1 MRLSLLMLLPT
12 LVLAACEYSH
22 DRCVS
27 FGAKPG
33 TSDYIQCRAALE
45 GGR

>member
-1 MRLSLLMLLPT
+1 MRLSLLMLLLPT
-12 LVLAACEYSH
+12 LALSACNYSH

-33 TSDYIQCRAALE
+33 IHPVPSHA
-45 GGR
+45 